1 MLGVF
6 CFMSGM
12 GCHAKRSYSGAW
24 GTMISTMTIV
34 PMLSVGMQL
43 WTLCV
48 RFVAFCITQG
58 IPHAGA

>member
-1 MLGVF
+1 
-6 CFMSGM
+6 
-12 GCHAKRSYSGAW
+12 
-24 GTMISTMTIV
+24 MISTMTIV

>member
-1 MLGVF
+1 
-6 CFMSGM
+6 
-12 GCHAKRSYSGAW
+12 
-24 GTMISTMTIV
+24 MISTMTIV

-48 RFVAFCITQG
+48 LFVAFCITQG